1 MDYFTYFQT
10 ETKFQNGH
18 FGRELRPQ
26 RQPGKQK
33 YPGGG
38 GMLLFQKNGGGGRRP
53 TVQIP
58 NRATQAKMAEKL
70 SQKLFQN
77 VSEKSLKYPKPEV
90 KFTYGTAGFRL
101 KAELLPSVMYR
112 MGLLAVLRSRACG
125 SKTIGLMIT
134 ASHNPVQDNGVKLI
148 DPMGEM
154 LEADWEK
161 YATELANSDEVGKCL
176 KDLTEQVKLKS
187 VEWNDVGNVVVA
199 RDTRPSGSELAQA
212 ALDGAEA
219 FGGKFNDLGK

>member
-1 MDYFTYFQT
+1 MRPNFKMATLEENYDR
-10 ETKFQNGH
+10 KDN
-18 FGRELRPQ
+18 REN
-26 RQPGKQK
+26 KQS
-33 YPGGG
+33 
-38 GMLLFQKNGGGGRRP
+38 GGRGCYYFRK
-53 TVQIP
+53 TGGEEDVQIP